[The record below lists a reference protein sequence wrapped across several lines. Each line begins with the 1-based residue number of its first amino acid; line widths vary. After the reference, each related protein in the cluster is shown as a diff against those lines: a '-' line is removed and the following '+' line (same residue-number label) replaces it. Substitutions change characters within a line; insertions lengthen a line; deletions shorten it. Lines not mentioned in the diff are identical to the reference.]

1 MISKN
6 KKIGFSILVCVA
18 ILMGIAFYY
27 LSANKVMPQ
36 SSIYFLDDVRLPEK
50 DQKVLLYSPH
60 PDDESIGAGGYIAE
74 SIKKG
79 ATVKI
84 VLVTDGNKH
93 GLRDKRYK
101 EFKTATGILGVSENN
116 LVFLNYPDGSLNKV
130 DQTNLYS
137 DLEKQMSDFKPDIVL
152 YPNPLDSHPDHSLI
166 GVDMKKALDGSTAI
180 LAYQYLIHYP
190 DFPQP
195 KMYRKNLYLLPAQ
208 NAVRFDKEWQRL
220 ILSTGVENQKA
231 EAIFSYKSQIRVPVL
246 RSLMMSSIRKNELF
260 SEGN

>member
-6 KKIGFSILVCVA
+6 RKIGFAVIVSVA
-18 ILMGIAFYY
+18 ILLGIAFYY
-27 LSANKVMPQ
+27 LSANKVLPQ
-36 SSIYFLDDVRLPEK
+36 SSIYLLNDVKLPEK
-50 DQKVLLYSPH
+50 GQRVLVYSPH
-60 PDDESIGAGGYIAE
+60 PDDESLGVGGYILE

-79 ATVKI
+79 AVVKV

-93 GLRDKRYK
+93 GLRDKRYD
-101 EFKTATGILGVSENN
+101 EFKTATGILGVPEEN
-116 LVFLNYPDGSLNKV
+116 LIFLSYPDGGLVKI
-130 DQTNLYS
+130 DQAELASN
-137 DLEKQMSDFKPDIVL
+137 LEKQISDFKPEIVI

-166 GVDMKKALDGSTAI
+166 GVDMKQFLQGSATI
-180 LAYQYLIHYP
+180 LGYQYLIHYP

-195 KMYRKNLYLLPAQ
+195 KMYRKDLYLLPAQ

-220 ILSTGVENQKA
+220 ILSTGVEDQKA
-231 EAIFSYKSQIRVPVL
+231 EAVFSYKTQIRVPVL